1 MIEFDIISKRY
12 LDAQKLLYAAN
23 LDKEKAE

>member
-1 MIEFDIISKRY
+1 MIEFDIVSKRY
-12 LDAQKLLYAAN
+12 LDAQKMLFTAN